1 MTNFVSKTGTGTSDR
16 LRRPAGLRALR
27 LGELTV
33 TYVPDGAV
41 QLAPRAWLPAS
52 TEQTWAEHPEY
63 LDDSGNLVASIGG
76 LLVEHG
82 DRALLVDAGFG
93 PRSAP
98 AEPGNPHGAIYGGAL
113 LDNLAELGRRPD
125 EIEAVAI
132 THLHLD
138 HVGWA
143 AHPAPGSD
151 RPAFTNA
158 EYRNAEPE
166 WSGRHLAE
174 AAGTSAEQLAA
185 LAPRVHTA
193 ADGEE
198 IFPGVRLLAAA
209 GHTVGHASYGIS
221 SGGQRLIAFGDAM
234 HSSIQIEHPDW
245 GAAPDHDPVAA
256 TDARRRLVAELA
268 EPGTIG
274 FGVHFADVVFGQV
287 AADGTWRP
295 VS

>member
-1 MTNFVSKTGTGTSDR
+1 
-16 LRRPAGLRALR
+16 
-27 LGELTV
+27 
-33 TYVPDGAV
+33 
-41 QLAPRAWLPAS
+41 
-52 TEQTWAEHPEY
+52 
-63 LDDSGNLVASIGG
+63 VA
-76 LLVEHG
+76 
-82 DRALLVDAGFG
+82 
-93 PRSAP
+93 
-98 AEPGNPHGAIYGGAL
+98 GGA
-113 LDNLAELGRRPD
+113 GRATTR
-125 EIEAVAI
+125 
-132 THLHLD
+132 
-138 HVGWA
+138 
-143 AHPAPGSD
+143 S
-151 RPAFTNA
+151 
-158 EYRNAEPE
+158 

-174 AAGTSAEQLAA
+174 AAGTSAQQLAA

-209 GHTVGHASYGIS
+209 GHTVGHASYVIS

-256 TDARRRLVAELA
+256 AEARRRLVAELS